1 MKKVKR
7 ILKVLLAVVLFIT
20 LSYPIALIIAAS
32 WIFGFI
38 PCFAVIYANSGDVEM
53 SLSKAEDII
62 ENVVSDTI
70 MKPLFWIEKFLKED

>member
-1 MKKVKR
+1 MKKAKR

-20 LSYPIALIIAAS
+20 LSYPIALIVAAS

-38 PCFAVIYANSGDVEM
+38 PCFIVMYANSGDFEI
-53 SLSKAEDII
+53 SQYKAERII
-62 ENVVSDTI
+62 ENVLSDTI